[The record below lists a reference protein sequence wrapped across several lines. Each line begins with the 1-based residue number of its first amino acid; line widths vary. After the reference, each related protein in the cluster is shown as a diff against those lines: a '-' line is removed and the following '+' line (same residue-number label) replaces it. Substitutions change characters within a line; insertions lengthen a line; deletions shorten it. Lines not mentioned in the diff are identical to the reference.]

1 MKRLKGSY
9 TIEAAYIM
17 AITLFSF
24 ATVIGAAYRLKDKTV
39 KAMGLHTQVEVLR
52 YQEDGNKDY
61 IYERT
66 GGAEWSL
73 EITASVPDPED
84 WLRMISLADR

>member
-9 TIEAAYIM
+9 TIEATYIM

-24 ATVIGAAYRLKDKTV
+24 ATVLGAAYRLNDRTV
-39 KAMGLHTQVEVLR
+39 KTMALHAQVEVLR
-52 YQEDGNKDY
+52 YQEDGDKDY
-61 IYERT
+61 ICERT
-66 GGAEWSL
+66 GGADWYL
-73 EITASVPDPED
+73 EITASVPSQED